1 MTWAWD
7 EQTRLRRGRRAA
19 VFGPVAIAVVAL
31 FGTFG
36 AWHNQPDARPPGPLG
51 ILLLLAGPA
60 ALLAARR
67 RPRAVLL
74 AVLAIT
80 LGYLA
85 LGFPYGPV
93 LLSLAA
99 AAIVTVV
106 RGFRA
111 FAWLTAGVALL
122 GVQLI
127 RIGLRDE
134 DFSWFGLTAT
144 VAWGLIVLGVGELIR
159 LNRARQAEW
168 RRARAEAQRRR
179 ASEDQLRVARELHD
193 VVAHHM
199 SLINVQAGVA
209 LHLVDRRPEQ
219 VELALTT
226 IKDASKEA
234 LTELRAL
241 IGVLRAEGEDVPRAP
256 AADLAG
262 LAPLINRASQAGVST
277 TLEVDGDLDDV
288 PAAVG
293 AVGFRIIQEA
303 ITNVVRHS
311 GATRARV
318 RVTVG
323 TGTLDVAVTDN
334 GRGPGPDPVPG
345 NGLRGMTE
353 RATAVSGTV
362 RLDDGPDGGAALVA
376 HLPWGMHS

>member
-1 MTWAWD
+1 M
-7 EQTRLRRGRRAA
+7 
-19 VFGPVAIAVVAL
+19 FGPVAIAVVAL

-36 AWHNQPDARPPGPLG
+36 AWHNQPDARGPGPLG
-51 ILLLLAGPA
+51 VLLLLAGPA

-99 AAIVTVV
+99 AVIVTVV
-106 RGFRA
+106 RGHRA

-127 RIGLRDE
+127 RVGLRGE

-144 VAWGLIVLGVGELIR
+144 IAWGLIVLGVGELIR

-241 IGVLRAEGEDVPRAP
+241 IGVLRAEGEDAPRAP

-262 LAPLINRASQAGVST
+262 LAPLINRASQAGVTT

-323 TGTLDVAVTDN
+323 PGTLDLGVTDN
-334 GRGPGPDPVPG
+334 GHGPGPNPVPG

-353 RATAVSGTV
+353 RATAVGGTV

-376 HLPWGMHS
+376 HLPWGMDS